1 VKLQY
6 EVLLSF
12 INEVLSY
19 VKLNVDVGTWP
30 SEPLE
35 GISGGHDPLLG
46 HQVSG
51 SLRNEKHQDEKR
63 NWQNLKQKFNHKIEL
78 ITT

>member
-1 VKLQY
+1 MKLQY

-19 VKLNVDVGTWP
+19 VKLHVDVGTWP

-35 GISGGHDPLLG
+35 GVSGGYDPLLG

-51 SLRNEKHQDEKR
+51 SLRNEKHQDKKR
-63 NWQNLKQKFNHKIEL
+63 NWQNLKQKL
-78 ITT
+78 IMKSY